1 MVAHLIRVH
10 NHVKVYDI
18 TEYFDMGL
26 IVFQV
31 LFISECKKTIY
42 TPEMRDSRFHLE
54 ICFVGGEGGGRCGH

>member
-10 NHVKVYDI
+10 YYVKVYDI

-31 LFISECKKTIY
+31 LFISEYKKTIY
-42 TPEMRDSRFHLE
+42 TPEMRDSRFRLE
-54 ICFVGGEGGGRCGH
+54 I